1 MPGDL
6 PVGRF
11 VVLDRG
17 RNAACFAQAVNLDH
31 IGRDTGLHRLPDIR
45 CDQDTCKPK
54 AGERDKTPVSRLHAR
69 GADTLVPELAG
80 ALIGSLGF
88 GRLPISLDG
97 SLEEHGRLLL
107 VAKVGVGAAAGP
119 VAVARSEEH
128 TSELQSLM
136 RTSYA
141 VFCLTK

>member
-1 MPGDL
+1 MRISDWSSDVCSSDL
-6 PVGRF
+6 
-11 VVLDRG
+11 
-17 RNAACFAQAVNLDH
+17 
-31 IGRDTGLHRLPDIR
+31 
-45 CDQDTCKPK
+45 
-54 AGERDKTPVSRLHAR
+54 LHAR

-119 VAVARSEEH
+119 VAVAHGLHRSEEH

-136 RTSYA
+136 RISYA
-141 VFCLTK
+141 VFCLKQKKTKSTPKQHQPTSDIN

>member
-1 MPGDL
+1 M
-6 PVGRF
+6 
-11 VVLDRG
+11 
-17 RNAACFAQAVNLDH
+17 
-31 IGRDTGLHRLPDIR
+31 R
-45 CDQDTCKPK
+45 CDQETCKPK

-107 VAKVGVGAAAGP
+107 VAKVGGGAADGR
-119 VAVARSEEH
+119 VAVAHGLSRH
-128 TSELQSLM
+128 VTGVGIGQA
-136 RTSYA
+136 T
-141 VFCLTK
+141 CLARVW

>member
-80 ALIGSLGF
+80 
-88 GRLPISLDG
+88 
-97 SLEEHGRLLL
+97 
-107 VAKVGVGAAAGP
+107 
-119 VAVARSEEH
+119 RSEERRVGKACVSTCRSRWSTYH
-128 TSELQSLM
+128 
-136 RTSYA
+136 YKKK
-141 VFCLTK
+141 TKNKQTKHNREKQ

>member
-6 PVGRF
+6 PVGRL

-88 GRLPISLDG
+88 GRLPI
-97 SLEEHGRLLL
+97 
-107 VAKVGVGAAAGP
+107 
-119 VAVARSEEH
+119 RSEEH

-136 RTSYA
+136 RISYA
-141 VFCLTK
+141 VFCLKKKKINT

>member
-1 MPGDL
+1 MRISDWSSDVCSSDL
-6 PVGRF
+6 
-11 VVLDRG
+11 
-17 RNAACFAQAVNLDH
+17 
-31 IGRDTGLHRLPDIR
+31 
-45 CDQDTCKPK
+45 PK

-119 VAVARSEEH
+119 VAVAHGLHRHVTAVAGVLFAAQALRPGRRSGAFG
-128 TSELQSLM
+128 
-136 RTSYA
+136 RW
-141 VFCLTK
+141 